1 MDRDAWQATQSELE
15 RTEGLILAYIYIY
28 VYIYIYIYTYIYMCI
43 YIYTHTHQLLCCTLE
58 TNTIFALINFASI
71 KNSN

>member
-28 VYIYIYIYTYIYMCI
+28 VYIYIYIYTYIYV
-43 YIYTHTHQLLCCTLE
+43 YIYTHTHTHTNYFAVHWKLTQSLL
-58 TNTIFALINFASI
+58 
-71 KNSN
+71 